1 MFIGPWQI
9 FIFSASAG
17 HTPLFVLSGTA
28 GNEMLVYNA
37 ATRYLVGEPFHFP
50 TARPALLPSPEYRAR
65 VSSLITAIAALV
77 FEPC

>member
-1 MFIGPWQI
+1 
-9 FIFSASAG
+9 
-17 HTPLFVLSGTA
+17 
-28 GNEMLVYNA
+28 MLVYNA